1 MDYLEFC
8 PDLDSVFFGP
18 PFGMVREF
26 LFVEDGQEVIVT
38 TKCCWDTESL
48 KSRVIVQQ
56 QGVFLG
62 SVLCFIHK
70 NIFKTEPKPEQ
81 IIYSPCRPRR
91 IGYRVVDIADACEC
105 YEMYLDKLIA

>member
-1 MDYLEFC
+1 MNYLEFC
-8 PDLDSVFFGP
+8 PDLDNVFFGP

-26 LFVEDGQEVIVT
+26 LFVEDGQEIIVT
-38 TKCCWDTESL
+38 TKCCWDTEAL

-56 QGVFLG
+56 WGVALG
-62 SVLCFIHK
+62 TVLCFIHK

-81 IIYSPCRPRR
+81 IIYSPCRPCR
-91 IGYRVVDIADACEC
+91 IGWRVVDVTDACEC